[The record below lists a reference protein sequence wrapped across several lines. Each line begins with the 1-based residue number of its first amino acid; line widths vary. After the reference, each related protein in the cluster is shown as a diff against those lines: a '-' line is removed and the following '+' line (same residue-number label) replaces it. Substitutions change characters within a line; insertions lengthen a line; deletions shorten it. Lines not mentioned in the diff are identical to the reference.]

1 MSKEG
6 SGHERR
12 ETFAVRYLMPRF
24 FAGHKETL
32 EARMTAKMLLHWSPR
47 SPYVRKVMIVAHE
60 VGLSDR
66 IDTARTVVAA
76 ATPNVELMKEN
87 PQSRLPTM
95 RLADGSALYDSRVIC
110 EYLDTL
116 HEGDKLFPASG
127 SERLVALR
135 RHALGDGM
143 LDTMLMWRGEQL
155 RPAASQS
162 IKHMQAWKLKTNV
175 SVDML
180 EEREVEALAAS
191 RFSIGHIALGV
202 ALGYI
207 DFRFPELAW
216 RNGHPRLASW
226 YETFAARPSARATPP
241 VDEP

>member
-1 MSKEG
+1 
-6 SGHERR
+6 
-12 ETFAVRYLMPRF
+12 
-24 FAGHKETL
+24 
-32 EARMTAKMLLHWSPR
+32 MTQKMLLHWSPR

-60 VGLSDR
+60 LKLSDR
-66 IDTARTVVAA
+66 IDTVRTVVAA

-87 PQSRLPTM
+87 PQSRLPTL

-116 HEGDKLFPASG
+116 HDGEKLFPQKYP
-127 SERLVALR
+127 ERLTALR

-155 RPAASQS
+155 RTVASQS

-180 EEREVEALAAS
+180 EEREVAALEAS

-216 RNGHPRLASW
+216 RNGHPRLARW
-226 YETFAARPSARATPP
+226 YETFTARPSVKANEPA
-241 VDEP
+241 DEP

>member
-1 MSKEG
+1 
-6 SGHERR
+6 
-12 ETFAVRYLMPRF
+12 
-24 FAGHKETL
+24 
-32 EARMTAKMLLHWSPR
+32 MLLHWSPR

-60 VGLSDR
+60 LKLSDR
-66 IDTARTVVAA
+66 IDTVRTVVAA

-87 PQSRLPTM
+87 PQSRLPTL
-95 RLADGSALYDSRVIC
+95 RLADGTVIYDSVVIC
-110 EYLDTL
+110 EYFDSL
-116 HEGDKLFPASG
+116 HEGEKLFPEKYP
-127 SERLVALR
+127 ERLTALR

-180 EEREVEALAAS
+180 EANEVAALEAS

-216 RNGHPRLASW
+216 RNGHPRLARW
-226 YETFAARPSARATPP
+226 YEGFAARPSVKANAP